1 MSYFHS
7 ALEQAWKIHSVL
19 PHKALTK
26 TDGTVQCPLSV
37 YTDGPVSVSSFRVMF
52 CPVVMT
58 YDHVNT
64 TKSNARTETIETNAN
79 TPRTTSLNR
88 KNNPQR
94 GMRGIHVGLPRHS
107 TGYLVYVPSTGKIY
121 NSVDVYFD
129 EDFNSTLTY
138 ENNQFS
144 GYLDVTITDPMPDTD
159 LPTYHTGSPLEFA
172 RYESPGKVQ
181 FAKASVDEMF
191 DEDVAL
197 PNEESSVLEEIQR
210 YRKNDNTIDLYTKFV
225 QDP

>member
-1 MSYFHS
+1 MNMSYFHC
-7 ALEQAWKIHSVL
+7 ALEQAWKINSVL

-37 YTDGPVSVSSFRVMF
+37 YTGGPVSVSRFRVMF

-64 TKSNARTETIETNAN
+64 TKSNARVEPIETTTN
-79 TPRTTSLNR
+79 TPRSALLNR

-129 EDFNSTLTY
+129 EDFISTLTY

-159 LPTYHTGSPLEFA
+159 LPTHHTGNPLELS
-172 RYESPGKVQ
+172 RYASPGKVQ
-181 FAKASVDEMF
+181 FAQEV
-191 DEDVAL
+191 L
-197 PNEESSVLEEIQR
+197 PKCSMRTSLSP
-210 YRKNDNTIDLYTKFV
+210 TKSHPF
-225 QDP
+225 